1 MVDITYAHEPNLV
14 TFVIFTSIWVL
25 LFVGLLMLLI
35 FVEPYGNMLDRRQRY
50 QAKQR
55 EEEANERMRMKR
67 REGRGDAPPGE

>member
-25 LFVGLLMLLI
+25 LFVGLLLLLI

-50 QAKQR
+50 QAKQL
-55 EEEANERMRMKR
+55 EEANARKRMPR
-67 REGRGDAPPGE
+67 RGGSGDAPSGE

>member
-25 LFVGLLMLLI
+25 LFVGLLLLLI

-50 QAKQR
+50 QAKQL
-55 EEEANERMRMKR
+55 EKANARKRMTR
-67 REGRGDAPPGE
+67 RGGSGDAPSGE